1 MNLQTGDNMA
11 GTVKISVRSL
21 VEHVFRSGS
30 IDTGFRTNTTLA
42 EGTRAHQKIQKTYK
56 ELDQKE
62 VYVQTE
68 IVYED
73 VHLVVDGRCDG
84 LLFEEGRV
92 IVDEIKST
100 AKNLESVTGE
110 SYPVHW
116 AQAKFYAYMY
126 AKHHELDEMIVQL
139 TYVHVE
145 TEEQKQFRQA
155 VTFEELTHFVFDV
168 VRQYIPY
175 VSMRLRHREQRN
187 ASIQELP
194 FPFAAYREG
203 QRKLA
208 GAVYKTITDGKS
220 LFAKAPT
227 GIGKT
232 ISTTFPSVKAMG
244 EGLLDRIFYLTAKT
258 ITRTAAE
265 EAFSLMEEKGLYMHT
280 VTITAKD
287 KVCFK
292 EETRCQKDYCE
303 FANGYYDRINDA
315 IFDILENETILTR
328 SVIEKYALKHTVCPF
343 EFSVD
348 LAYAADA
355 VICDYN
361 YIFDPRVSF
370 KRLFEEQKKQTALL
384 IDEAHNL
391 VDRAREMFSAE
402 VHKSDYLQLKRSFKG
417 VNTKVYEA
425 AHALNQY
432 FISLRKQY
440 DDKHMIRKELD
451 EELVALMET
460 FIIAAELELVKG
472 QSGEEQAQLL
482 DAYFAAHSFVR
493 IANVYD
499 ERFVTY
505 VEFEKSEVRMK
516 LFCLDPSHLVQQM
529 SKGYRSSIYFSAT
542 FTPLSYYQDML
553 GGKEEDFFL
562 SIPSPF
568 HKEQLQVFVQALST
582 RYHDREK
589 TKPSIAAML
598 HQLLENRPGNYLVFF
613 PSYQYLR
620 DVYEL
625 FAEQHPEVKTI
636 VQDTGMSEDE
646 KERFLDAFQA
656 ENEETLVGFA
666 VLGGIFSEGI
676 DLKGDRLNGVVVVGV
691 GLPQL
696 GLERNI
702 IKDYFNETGKSG
714 YDYAYVFPG
723 MNKVLQAGGRL
734 IRSESDTGTIVLVD
748 DRFLQ
753 RKYQSLLPDEWLEFT
768 VLRQD
773 LFSQKVRK

>member
-1 MNLQTGDNMA
+1 MSGI
-11 GTVKISVRSL
+11 VRISVRSL
-21 VEHVFRSGS
+21 VEYVFRSGS
-30 IDTGFRTNTTLA
+30 IDTGFRTSTTLI
-42 EGTRAHQKIQKTYK
+42 EGTKAHQKIQKTYK

-62 VYVQTE
+62 VYVQAE
-68 IVYED
+68 LSYED
-73 VHLVVDGRCDG
+73 VEFIVDGRCDG
-84 LLFEEGRV
+84 LLFSDDMI

-100 AKNLESVTGE
+100 SKDLSQITEETH
-110 SYPVHW
+110 PVHW

-126 AKHHELDEMIVQL
+126 AKEHGLNEMTVQL
-139 TYVHVE
+139 TYVHVD
-145 TEEQKQFRQA
+145 TEEQKRFRQI
-155 VTFEELTHFVFDV
+155 VSFTELESFVFDV
-168 VRQYIPY
+168 VKRYTPY
-175 VSMRLRHREQRN
+175 ASMRLHHREKRN
-187 ASIQELP
+187 ASIKELP
-194 FPFAAYREG
+194 FPFQTYREG

-208 GAVYKTITDGKS
+208 GAVYKTIADEKS

-244 EGLLDRIFYLTAKT
+244 EGFLDRMFYLTAKT

-265 EAFSLMEEKGLYMHT
+265 EAFSLMEKKGLCMHT

-292 EETRCQKDYCE
+292 EETRCQKEYCE

-315 IFDILENETILTR
+315 ILDILENETILSR
-328 SVIEKYALKHTVCPF
+328 SVIEKYALEHKVCPF

-348 LAYAADA
+348 LAYAADT

-384 IDEAHNL
+384 VDEAHNL

-402 VHKSDYLQLKRSFKG
+402 VHKSVYLQLKRNFKG
-417 VNTKVYEA
+417 INAKVHDV
-425 AHALNQY
+425 AHAINQY
-432 FISLRKQY
+432 FIALRKQS
-440 DDKHMIRKELD
+440 DEKQIVRKELD
-451 EELVALMET
+451 EELVRLLEE
-460 FIIAAELELVKG
+460 FIIAAEMELAAG
-472 QSGEEQAQLL
+472 NGGEEQSLLL
-482 DAYFAAHSFVR
+482 DAYFSAQSFVR
-493 IANVYD
+493 IASLYD
-499 ERFVTY
+499 ERYVTY
-505 VEFEKSEVRMK
+505 TEFEKSEVRMK
-516 LFCLDPSHLVQQM
+516 LFCLDPSHLLRQM
-529 SKGYRSSIYFSAT
+529 GKNYRSKIYFSAT
-542 FTPLSYYQDML
+542 LTPLSYYQDML
-553 GGKEEDFFL
+553 GAQEEDFII

-568 HKEQLQVFVQALST
+568 HQEQLQVFVQPVST
-582 RYHDREK
+582 KYHDRER
-589 TKPSIAAML
+589 TKPNIAAAL
-598 HQLLENRPGNYLVFF
+598 HQLIEHRPGNYLVFF

-620 DVYEL
+620 DVYES
-625 FAEQHPEVKTI
+625 FMERETEVKTI
-636 VQDTGMSEDE
+636 VQDTGMSEE
-646 KERFLDAFQA
+646 EREHFLAAFQA

-676 DLKGDRLNGVVVVGV
+676 DLKGDRLNGVAVVGV

-702 IKDYFNETGKSG
+702 IKDYFNAAGKNG

-734 IRSESDTGTIVLVD
+734 IRSENDTGTILLID

-753 RKYQSLLPDEWLEFT
+753 RKYQSLLPDEWMGFT
-768 VLRQD
+768 VIR
-773 LFSQKVRK
+773 